1 MFFFCS
7 VDSFH
12 SSLSKSFPPFISWPN
27 SRAFESKNTPASSD
41 VTPAD
46 ITPLQSPWSAGFII
60 ENLPFLCID
69 CSPLIV
75 FLKVPEGRVVQGAVR
90 SVSSCPG
97 VSVGSSFWSDFSC
110 WWWTHRFLLSLKK
123 QSAVKC
129 LRRWWIFREYCWMQ
143 DLITAP
149 LTQYRYTE
157 GKKPKNQCLEL
168 QKSWFLLF
176 CSTFKHLKPLA
187 VSSLHLSAVKRCVRY
202 FPEKLNNDFPS
213 MEMLQLS
220 AFTLD
225 GLFLEPDK
233 STYLLIHV
241 VVLS

>member
-1 MFFFCS
+1 
-7 VDSFH
+7 
-12 SSLSKSFPPFISWPN
+12 
-27 SRAFESKNTPASSD
+27 
-41 VTPAD
+41 
-46 ITPLQSPWSAGFII
+46 
-60 ENLPFLCID
+60 
-69 CSPLIV
+69 
-75 FLKVPEGRVVQGAVR
+75 
-90 SVSSCPG
+90 
-97 VSVGSSFWSDFSC
+97 
-110 WWWTHRFLLSLKK
+110 
-123 QSAVKC
+123 
-129 LRRWWIFREYCWMQ
+129 MQ

>member
-1 MFFFCS
+1 MFFFFFCS

-27 SRAFESKNTPASSD
+27 SRAFESKNTPANSD

-46 ITPLQSPWSAGFII
+46 ITPLQSSWSAGFII

-97 VSVGSSFWSDFSC
+97 VSVGSSFGSDFSC
-110 WWWTHRFLLSLKK
+110 WWRTHRFLLSLKK

-143 DLITAP
+143 ELITAP

-157 GKKPKNQCLEL
+157 GKNPKINASSSRSLGFYCFVQHSNIWNHLQCHH
-168 QKSWFLLF
+168 SIFLLLNSVFDIFLKSLIMIFQAWKCCSF
-176 CSTFKHLKPLA
+176 CVGWIIFRT
-187 VSSLHLSAVKRCVRY
+187 R
-202 FPEKLNNDFPS
+202 
-213 MEMLQLS
+213 
-220 AFTLD
+220 
-225 GLFLEPDK
+225 
-233 STYLLIHV
+233 
-241 VVLS
+241 

>member
-1 MFFFCS
+1 MFFFFFCS

-27 SRAFESKNTPASSD
+27 SRAFESKNTPANSD

-46 ITPLQSPWSAGFII
+46 ITPLQSSWSAGFII

-97 VSVGSSFWSDFSC
+97 VSVGSSFGSDFSC
-110 WWWTHRFLLSLKK
+110 WWQTHRFLLSLKK

-143 DLITAP
+143 ELITAP

-157 GKKPKNQCLEL
+157 GKKT
-168 QKSWFLLF
+168 QKSMPRAPEVLVSIVLF
-176 CSTFKHLKPLA
+176 NIQTSETTCSVIT
-187 VSSLHLSAVKRCVRY
+187 
-202 FPEKLNNDFPS
+202 PS
-213 MEMLQLS
+213 
-220 AFTLD
+220 FCC
-225 GLFLEPDK
+225 
-233 STYLLIHV
+233 
-241 VVLS
+241 